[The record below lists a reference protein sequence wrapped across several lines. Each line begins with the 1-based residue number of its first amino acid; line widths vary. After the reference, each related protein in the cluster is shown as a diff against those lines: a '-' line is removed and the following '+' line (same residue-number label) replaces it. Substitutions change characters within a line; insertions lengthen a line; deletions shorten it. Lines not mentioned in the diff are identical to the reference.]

1 MLHAGKQDSFRLCP
15 AARAPKST
23 GMHHHVHDEADVH
36 LSRAFRLGLL
46 LNTGYVLIQ
55 VGFGVWGHSLALVA
69 DAGHNLGDV
78 LSLLLA
84 WAATYLSR
92 RPATARRTYGWRRTS
107 IMAALLNAVFLLVV
121 VGGITG
127 EALRR
132 FGDHEKVNA
141 PIVIVVALIGVV
153 VNAMTA
159 RLFMARGKHDL
170 NIRGAFLHMAADAAV
185 SAGVA
190 LAGVGIL
197 LTGWQWLDPLTS
209 LLVNAVIVA
218 GTWSLLRDSFN
229 LAVDA
234 APPQVDVL
242 AVRAY
247 LASRPNVSAVH
258 DLHIWAM
265 STTQVALTAHL
276 VMPNERGDD
285 SFLHDLCAD
294 LHDRFGIEH
303 STIQIEQN
311 AAACSL
317 A

>member
-1 MLHAGKQDSFRLCP
+1 
-15 AARAPKST
+15 
-23 GMHHHVHDEADVH
+23 MHHHVHDEADVH